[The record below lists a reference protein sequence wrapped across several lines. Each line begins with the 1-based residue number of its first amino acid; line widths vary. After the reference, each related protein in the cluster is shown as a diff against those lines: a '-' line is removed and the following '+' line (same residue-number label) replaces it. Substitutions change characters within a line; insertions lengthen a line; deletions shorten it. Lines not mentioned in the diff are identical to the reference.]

1 MKAVGTSNKR
11 QLSLLKCVPGS
22 VPQFAS
28 VYCRERLAD
37 TQVSVTVCVLRRI
50 ESVINL
56 DILQKKV
63 LSVMRTVFFQS
74 KRLIYNRLKRKVF
87 TKEALRTFCLSYLKY
102 LPRKHLEHFV
112 CPI

>member
-22 VPQFAS
+22 VSQFAS

-63 LSVMRTVFFQS
+63 LSVMLTVFQS

-87 TKEALRTFCLSYLKY
+87 TKEALRTFCLSYLIFIQF
-102 LPRKHLEHFV
+102 E
-112 CPI
+112 C